1 MRTVG
6 RCCRCS
12 SAMSSGPHSPATP
25 GASAADPSGNTWCSS
40 RARLVVADAATSRGP
55 SQSANGSGP
64 RGHVASVQRC
74 VGSVAATACDP
85 SCLTVD
91 PRTSWRA
98 TKFAVGA
105 FSKRLSATGRVQ
117 VRPPRPWHGL
127 TPRRQGV
134 AQVRAGSIAHS
145 PTPANVGYC
154 SDVRPT
160 LPRACPGAF
169 GLMADL
175 GSTDVS
181 IRRGSGNR
189 PDGVRCGERV
199 SQLRAK
205 STDVHQV

>member
-12 SAMSSGPHSPATP
+12 SAMSSGLHSPATP

-160 LPRACPGAF
+160 LPRLPGRLRSD
-169 GLMADL
+169 GRL
-175 GSTDVS
+175 GINGRVYQTRKWKSARWRAL
-181 IRRGSGNR
+181 RRA
-189 PDGVRCGERV
+189 RV
-199 SQLRAK
+199 TAPRK